1 MPVDRPVRTLRT
13 SRALK
18 SALVAALASSLALL
32 AACGGDDDPSASAS
46 PSAPTSGASTSGSP
60 SASAS
65 PSATKASVKPS
76 DDLDAIKVTGAYGK
90 EPKVSFKAPWAIDKT
105 RTEVLSEGDGPTLA
119 EGTTVTV
126 DYYGVNGRTGKKFDD
141 SFSRGQ
147 QATFSL
153 AQVVPGFSKGLTG
166 QKQGSRVLI
175 AMPGSD
181 GYDSSGG
188 SPQAGIEVGD
198 SLIFVVDIVAAPLDG
213 PEGTEVDPKPG
224 LPTVTDAD
232 GVPEVTMPKTEP
244 PTKLTVQPI
253 IKGKGAKVEASDT
266 ITFNYRWYTWDG
278 KLLEDSYETGAQQ
291 YQLAGLL
298 PGMAKGLAGQTVGSR
313 VLLIVPP
320 ADGYPDGNASPKI
333 EKNTTLVLVVDL
345 LFTAAAQ

>member
-1 MPVDRPVRTLRT
+1 MLARPV
-13 SRALK
+13 K
-18 SALVAALASSLALL
+18 SVLVAAVASSLALL
-32 AACGGDDDPSASAS
+32 AACGGGEDPTASGAS
-46 PSAPTSGASTSGSP
+46 PSASPSGSP

-76 DDLDAIKVTGAYGK
+76 DNLDAIKVTGGFGK
-90 EPKVSFKAPWAIDKT
+90 EPKISFKAPWVIDKT
-105 RTEVLSEGDGPTLA
+105 RAKVLSEGDGPTLK

-147 QATFSL
+147 PATFSL

-181 GYDSSGG
+181 GYDAGGG

-198 SLIFVVDIVAAPLDG
+198 TLIFVVDVVAAPLNG
-213 PEGTEVDPKPG
+213 PEGTKVDPKAG
-224 LPTVTDAD
+224 LPTVADKD
-232 GVPEVTMPKTEP
+232 GVPEVTIPKSDP
-244 PTKLTVQPI
+244 PAKLTVQPI
-253 IKGKGAKVEASDT
+253 IKGKGAKVQASDT

-278 KLLEDSYETGAQQ
+278 KLLEDSYKMGVQQ

-333 EKNTTLVLVVDL
+333 EKDTTLVLVVDL

>member
-1 MPVDRPVRTLRT
+1 MLVRPV
-13 SRALK
+13 K
-18 SALVAALASSLALL
+18 SLLVAAVVTSLALL
-32 AACGGDDDPSASAS
+32 AACGGDDDPTASGAS
-46 PSAPTSGASTSGSP
+46 PSASPTGSP
-60 SASAS
+60 TASPS

-76 DDLDAIKVTGAYGK
+76 NNLDAIKVTGDFGE

-105 RTEVLSEGDGPTLA
+105 RTKVLSEGDGPTLK

-141 SFSRGQ
+141 SFSRGEP
-147 QATFSL
+147 ATFSL

-175 AMPGSD
+175 AMPGTD
-181 GYDSSGG
+181 GYDASGG

-198 SLIFVVDIVAAPLDG
+198 TLLFVVDIVAAPLDG
-213 PEGTEVDPKPG
+213 PEGTKVDPKAG
-224 LPTVTDAD
+224 LPTVTDKD
-232 GVPEVTMPKTEP
+232 GVPTVTMPKTDP
-244 PTKLTVQPI
+244 PTKRTVQPI
-253 IKGKGAKVEASDT
+253 IKGKGAKVQASDT

-278 KLLEDSYETGAQQ
+278 ELLEDSYKDGPQQ

-320 ADGYPDGNASPKI
+320 EDGYPDGNASPKI
-333 EKNTTLVLVVDL
+333 EKGTTLVLVVDL
-345 LFTAAAQ
+345 LFAAASQ